1 MSGIKASV
9 QKAVLMHGD
18 RCTQKNAVL
27 LHHPKSDGKAMIGI
41 ARARTG
47 IVGFYRRIAGN
58 K

>member
-1 MSGIKASV
+1 MMTVALK
-9 QKAVLMHGD
+9 
-18 RCTQKNAVL
+18 KNAVL

-47 IVGFYRRIAGN
+47 TVGFYRRIAGN